1 MTDEQRIIVA
11 SRLANVE
18 TLIGVSIEH
27 LEEISTGAITL
38 SRMALKDDESMT
50 VTGIRLLLGDVK
62 RFRDFLDKQ
71 YELLENRFGE
81 ILESRPK
88 SESETS
94 QT

>member
-1 MTDEQRIIVA
+1 MTSKQRQNVA
-11 SRLANVE
+11 GRLANVE
-18 TLIGVSIEH
+18 LLIGVSMQH

-38 SRMALKDDESMT
+38 SRMALKGEDRSTIAGMK
-50 VTGIRLLLGDVK
+50 LLLGDVK

-81 ILESRPK
+81 ILELRPK

>member
-1 MTDEQRIIVA
+1 MTSEQRQNVA

-18 TLIGVSIEH
+18 TLVAVAMEH

-38 SRMALKDDESMT
+38 SRMALKGEDRSTIAGMK
-50 VTGIRLLLGDVK
+50 LLLGDVK

-81 ILESRPK
+81 ILELRPK